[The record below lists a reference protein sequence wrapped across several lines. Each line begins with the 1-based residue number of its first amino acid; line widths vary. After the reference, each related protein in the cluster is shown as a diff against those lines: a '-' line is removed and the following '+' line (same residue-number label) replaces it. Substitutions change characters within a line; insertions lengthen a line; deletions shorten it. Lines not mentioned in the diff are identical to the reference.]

1 MLFPPQWYKLPAFFT
16 IILIAGYLVS
26 FSTPAEGQSRKTKG
40 GSAKSSRRKSYSKS
54 SHHSKQSR
62 YLAQNDQLPLEAY
75 QARPTYPDSIEVIE
89 YGSSD
94 PILGRLLNMPNTTSS
109 LASSNLDAIDTAN
122 PSKRVSV
129 KMEASRVYEIQQALA
144 GRGFYQ
150 GEPTGVYDEPT
161 VEAMR
166 RFQQTENI
174 PVTGYPTAH
183 ALRRLGLAKW

>member
-1 MLFPPQWYKLPAFFT
+1 MFFPPKSYKLPVFFT
-16 IILIAGYLVS
+16 IIIIAGYLVS
-26 FSTPAEGQSRKTKG
+26 FSLPAEGQSKKTKG
-40 GSAKSSRRKSYSKS
+40 GTSKS
-54 SHHSKQSR
+54 SKRKSHSRYSRHSKQ
-62 YLAQNDQLPLEAY
+62 YGTQDDPLPLEAY

-94 PILGRLLNMPNTTSS
+94 PILGRLLNMPNTTN
-109 LASSNLDAIDTAN
+109 LASTNLDASDSAN
-122 PSKRVSV
+122 PSKHVNV

-144 GRGFYQ
+144 SRGFYQ
-150 GEPTGVYDEPT
+150 GEPTGIYDDPT